1 LPIRRQISPITFRP
15 SPKPAKPNLDD
26 MIKSL
31 DEIKS
36 EDTRKPGRI
45 TPPVRQQSDL
55 RRVPPSSETRN
66 NSSHSSREEID
77 GKSGSLDDLRARKA
91 TGNSPDL
98 ERSRRAPESE
108 RTRNTLGTERERPS
122 RRIPAE
128 RERRTDRERR
138 PVTEDRERR
147 TEDRERRTVLEDR
160 ERRPVLE
167 DRERRPVLEDRE
179 RKTVLEDRERRTVLE
194 DRERRP
200 VVTAARERKTVKE
213 DTSTDSPPLRRA
225 SPASS
230 RNFES
235 SNEQVFDPIDE
246 EQREF
251 EKQKMELQKMKD
263 AQKAADKREA
273 EKVAKE
279 REKRN
284 MMDGGR
290 RGSASAEFSLIS
302 SSTVRES
309 LLVPEYLNALMT
321 TLRQDDTISPVPE
334 DFTDRAA
341 YAAWRRDMRRS
352 FQEVLIKMIKY
363 RFLLPP
369 DPAKPGFEPIQF
381 RLRVVEARGLIQK
394 DGRTRDTFCK
404 IEYGDFSSQSKPK
417 TKRVILINVYYRIN
431 MKLR

>member
-1 LPIRRQISPITFRP
+1 
-15 SPKPAKPNLDD
+15 
-26 MIKSL
+26 
-31 DEIKS
+31 
-36 EDTRKPGRI
+36 
-45 TPPVRQQSDL
+45 
-55 RRVPPSSETRN
+55 
-66 NSSHSSREEID
+66 
-77 GKSGSLDDLRARKA
+77 
-91 TGNSPDL
+91 L
-98 ERSRRAPESE
+98 ERPRRAPDSE
-108 RTRNTLGTERERPS
+108 RIRNTSATERERPS
-122 RRIPAE
+122 RRNPAE

-138 PVTEDRERR
+138 PVITEDRERR
-147 TEDRERRTVLEDR
+147 TG
-160 ERRPVLE
+160 
-167 DRERRPVLEDRE
+167 
-179 RKTVLEDRERRTVLE
+179 LEDRERRTVVEDREKRTVLD
-194 DRERRP
+194 DRERRT
-200 VVTAARERKTVKE
+200 VVPDRERRTAIE
-213 DTSTDSPPLRRA
+213 ETLTDTPPMRRA
-225 SPASS
+225 SPAST
-230 RNFES
+230 RKFES
-235 SNEQVFDPIDE
+235 SNEEVFNVVDE

-302 SSTVRES
+302 SSAVRES
-309 LLVPEYLNALMT
+309 LLVPDYLNALMT

-369 DPAKPGFEPIQF
+369 DPAKPKFEPIQF

-394 DGRTRDTFCK
+394 EGRSRDTFCK
-404 IEYGDFSSQSKPK
+404 IEYGDFSSSSKSK
-417 TKRVILINVYYRIN
+417 TKRVRYN
-431 MKLR
+431 